1 MRAAFG
7 MVALQF
13 ITFKKYPC
21 PEWSLGN
28 DDEGSIICRI
38 PRKYVR
44 KTRKPA
50 SATDES
56 AFHPTALTGLDRFT
70 EIYPR

>member
-7 MVALQF
+7 MSALQW
-13 ITFKKYPC
+13 ITFQKNPGPKR
-21 PEWSLGN
+21 SLGSC
-28 DDEGSIICRI
+28 DEGSIICRI

-44 KTRKPA
+44 KTREPA
-50 SATDES
+50 SATDERV
-56 AFHPTALTGLDRFT
+56 FHPTALTGLDRFT